1 VLVTPQIIKADS
13 EPVKAGVQQYD
24 DLKKKSDEALKFK
37 LMD

>member
-1 VLVTPQIIKADS
+1 
-13 EPVKAGVQQYD
+13 VKAGVQQYD